1 MHLANKCARGGYRAD
16 PALSRTS
23 AQSRASVSLNIKA
36 PIGGIPSFTVHVRI
50 GGEMSKTYACH
61 DARMECEWEV
71 SAETEGELL
80 RLIGKHLAE
89 AHGLTD
95 TSPDLLQQVRR
106 AIKDE

>member
-1 MHLANKCARGGYRAD
+1 M
-16 PALSRTS
+16 
-23 AQSRASVSLNIKA
+23 SRASVLLNTKA
-36 PIGGIPSFTVHVRI
+36 PIGDIPSFTVYVRI
-50 GGEMSKTYACH
+50 GGKMSKAYACR
-61 DARMECEWEV
+61 DARMDCEWEV